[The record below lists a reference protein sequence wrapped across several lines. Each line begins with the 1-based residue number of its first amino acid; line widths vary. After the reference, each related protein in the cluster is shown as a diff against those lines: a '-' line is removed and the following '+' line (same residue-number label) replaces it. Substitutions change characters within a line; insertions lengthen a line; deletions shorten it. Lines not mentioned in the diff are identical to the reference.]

1 MKIQKQG
8 NTVKL
13 WLSADDTY
21 AWANRPGAIWPCSF
35 LAGKTLFAEF
45 DDGDL
50 VDYAVDGKTGFPS
63 DQPLA
68 DEFNAITSD
77 FIEANDESLQAATE
91 TA

>member
-1 MKIQKQG
+1 MRVERQG

-13 WLSADDTY
+13 WLSANDTY
-21 AWANRPGAIWPCSF
+21 DWAKRWPCSF
-35 LAGKTLFAEF
+35 LSGKRLFAEF

-50 VDYAVDGKTGFPS
+50 VDYAVDGKCGFPG
-63 DQPLA
+63 DQPLV

-77 FIEANDESLQAATE
+77 FIAEANDESLQATTE